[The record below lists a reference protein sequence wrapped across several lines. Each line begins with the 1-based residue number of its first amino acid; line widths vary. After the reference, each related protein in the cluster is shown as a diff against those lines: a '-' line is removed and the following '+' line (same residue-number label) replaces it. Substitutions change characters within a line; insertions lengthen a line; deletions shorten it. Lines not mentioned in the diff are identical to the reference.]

1 MEYKIEDFTNEKMGI
16 ICSWFQHIVDMAS
29 KLTTGNITHQGATIR
44 NYARS
49 YIQYIADFY
58 IDDDWHPYDKQNHST
73 APSNNEIV
81 LTHLETGGVV
91 AQRYNECYG
100 RFDINNLVDKYK
112 YVRLKL

>member
-16 ICSWFQHIVDMAS
+16 ICSWFQRIVDMAS
-29 KLTTGNITHQGATIR
+29 KLTTGNVTHQGTTIR

-49 YIQYIADFY
+49 YIQYISDFY

-73 APSNNEIV
+73 APANNEIV
-81 LTHLETGGVV
+81 LAHLETGEVV